1 MSLPELTLP
10 ASVKESLLAVTARE
24 TLESLEVR
32 ALNTSLRRALARELS
47 SLEWQAFLVELSHAW
62 NRFDHVVVRGTPA
75 LSDERIALL
84 LALALDAGFKPYR
97 GSKIVKHFKMSPWT
111 TELSQSLRDGH
122 FHTDL
127 NTAREPPRITLIHC
141 RVPDPTPGYGVLR
154 VARVRDLLA
163 ELRRRGADKALRLLL
178 RDTVDMVD
186 DRARGAWSG
195 TMASESNI
203 RFHPETLKAAQ
214 HRGTSFIDPLE
225 EQLDTIHEAA
235 LAVSH
240 PIELGMGDTLLVSNV
255 RALHYRGECTVQYLD
270 FPRHFQARQI
280 HVLHLLDEP
289 SWPE

>member
-1 MSLPELTLP
+1 MSLPELTLST
-10 ASVKESLLAVTARE
+10 SVNDALLAVTVRE
-24 TLESLEVR
+24 TLESLETR
-32 ALNTSLRRALARELS
+32 ALDPSLRRLLAGELS
-47 SLEWQAFLVELSHAW
+47 SPEWQAFLIELSHAW
-62 NRFDHVVVRGTPA
+62 NRFDHAVIRGTPA

-84 LALALDAGFKPYR
+84 LALALNAGFKPYR
-97 GSKIVKHFKMSPWT
+97 GNKIVKHFKMSPWT
-111 TELSQSLRDGH
+111 TELSQTLRDGH

-127 NTAREPPRITLIHC
+127 NTASEPPRITLIHC

-154 VARVRDLLA
+154 VARIRDLLA
-163 ELRRRGADKALRLLL
+163 ELRRRGADKALRFLL
-178 RDTVDMVD
+178 RDSVAIVD
-186 DRARGAWSG
+186 DRAQGSWSG
-195 TMASESNI
+195 TMASESAI

-214 HRGTSFIDPLE
+214 RRGASFIDPLE

-280 HVLHLLDEP
+280 HVLHLVDEP
-289 SWPE
+289 SWPK